1 MGSIVYQAWHQSP
14 VCVISVPSVC
24 LTSYSIKRNG
34 VTNRT
39 SPYRTIQ
46 ILDIQYFWFNDNTVS
61 TKIVSTII
69 TCISIPQ
76 TMIIQSEAVIIIISR
91 TNNLRRNET
100 SILQLTA
107 SYTESVEVH
116 SGCALELWGTHK
128 PGFRPGSSQDGV
140 MSRWNFIFVSLASI
154 K

>member
-1 MGSIVYQAWHQSP
+1 
-14 VCVISVPSVC
+14 
-24 LTSYSIKRNG
+24 
-34 VTNRT
+34 
-39 SPYRTIQ
+39 
-46 ILDIQYFWFNDNTVS
+46 
-61 TKIVSTII
+61 
-69 TCISIPQ
+69 
-76 TMIIQSEAVIIIISR
+76 MIIQSEAVIIIISR

-140 MSRWNFIFVSLASI
+140 MSRWNFIFVSLATI